1 MLSPRVWALD
11 ASVRGSYERFIDF
24 FGNVA
29 LAHDQFVHK
38 YLVITGNVT
47 KPNRKNKN
55 PIWSGIVTK
64 PTKSELEPPLAQGDL
79 IVGATFFLYPHAPP
93 TTQAP

>member
-1 MLSPRVWALD
+1 MSPADYKITLGFGLWTPLCVGAMNDLS
-11 ASVRGSYERFIDF
+11 I

-38 YLVITGNVT
+38 YVVITGNVT

-55 PIWSGIVTK
+55 PIWSGNVYK
-64 PTKSELEPPLAQGDL
+64 PTKS
-79 IVGATFFLYPHAPP
+79 
-93 TTQAP
+93 